1 MSCFYC
7 TKSHNK
13 IVIGKKTQVTLAK
26 CSKNIHYVTK
36 YGKTPTLHPCYWWTC
51 YPKPMG
57 IILLRERCCSTLLVS
72 GCSSDVG
79 TWLQEP
85 WWSPTLMLGDTA
97 WLTVIVPVH
106 PKGVGWGWSQD
117 MCRPDH
123 NKNKGRH
130 LGWNRKGFSLNCFC
144 KVWSTLFSKILLYAV
159 ALRFP
164 FIGTKGPNN

>member
-85 WWSPTLMLGDTA
+85 RWSPTLMLGDTA
-97 WLTVIVPVH
+97 CCSCS
-106 PKGVGWGWSQD
+106 SQRCW
-117 MCRPDH
+117 MRLKSGHVQAWPQQ
-123 NKNKGRH
+123 KQGKKFR
-130 LGWNRKGFSLNCFC
+130 LKQERVFSQ
-144 KVWSTLFSKILLYAV
+144 LFLQSLEHII
-159 ALRFP
+159 F
-164 FIGTKGPNN
+164 